1 MDDEDSPLVQENLI
15 EKLFAGMDPTEISKM
30 DPENVRS
37 DVVLDISK
45 LPKLEEPQQ
54 AIQGWIDMKRLNL
67 HSEKQIQEI

>member
-1 MDDEDSPLVQENLI
+1 
-15 EKLFAGMDPTEISKM
+15 M

-37 DVVLDISK
+37 AEVLDLTK

-54 AIQGWIDMKRLNL
+54 AIQGWMHLKILNL